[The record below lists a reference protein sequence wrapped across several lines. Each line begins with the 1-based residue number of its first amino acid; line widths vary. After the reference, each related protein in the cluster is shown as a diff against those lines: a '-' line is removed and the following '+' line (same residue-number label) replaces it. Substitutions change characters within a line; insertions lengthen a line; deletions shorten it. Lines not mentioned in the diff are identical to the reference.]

1 MLELRG
7 LSGGYDELVVVHD
20 LSLTIPNGKV
30 TALLGPNGAG
40 KTTTLRLIMGLLK
53 PQSGEVWF
61 EGQDLTGMS
70 PQKRANLGICYIPE
84 GRAIFPSLSVRDNLI
99 VQTPANDV
107 DGFERVVSAFP
118 VLGARL
124 AQRAGTLSGGEQRML
139 GLARAYLQNP
149 RLILVDEPS
158 LGLAPIIIHK
168 IFDTLR
174 ELAATG
180 VSLLVVE
187 QYAQKAMA
195 LADEVYVMA
204 KGRIQG
210 SGTPAEMGSHL
221 DLLGTYYAGS

>member
-20 LSLTIPNGKV
+20 LTLSIPPGKV

-40 KTTTLRLIMGLLK
+40 KTTTLRLMMGLLK

-61 EGQDLTGMS
+61 EGQEITGMS

-99 VQTPANDV
+99 VQAPANDV
-107 DGFERVVSAFP
+107 DGIERVVAAFP
-118 VLGARL
+118 VLGDRL

-139 GLARAYLQNP
+139 GLARAYLQSP

-174 ELAATG
+174 ELASTG

-204 KGRIQG
+204 KGQIQA

>member
-7 LSGGYDELVVVHD
+7 LTGGYDELVVVHE
-20 LSLTIPNGKV
+20 LSLSIPNGKV

-61 EGQDLTGMS
+61 EGQELTGMS

-204 KGRIQG
+204 KGRIQA

>member
-1 MLELRG
+1 MLELRN
-7 LSGGYDELVVVHD
+7 LSGGYDALVVVND
-20 LSLTIPNGKV
+20 LTLSIPPGKV

-40 KTTTLRLIMGLLK
+40 KTTTLRLMMGLLK
-53 PQSGEVWF
+53 PQSGEVRF
-61 EGQDLTGMS
+61 DGQAITNMPAQS
-70 PQKRANLGICYIPE
+70 RAKLGICYIPE

-99 VQTPANDV
+99 VQSPAKDA
-107 DGFERVVSAFP
+107 DGIERVVAAFP
-118 VLGARL
+118 VLGNRL
-124 AQRAGTLSGGEQRML
+124 GQRAGTLSGGEQRML

-158 LGLAPIIIHK
+158 LGLAPIIIDK
-168 IFDTLR
+168 IFDSLH

-204 KGRIQG
+204 KGSIQV
-210 SGTPAEMGSHL
+210 SGTPAEMGNHL
-221 DLLGTYYAGS
+221 DLLGTYYTGG

>member
-1 MLELRG
+1 MLELKG

-20 LSLTIPNGKV
+20 LTLSIPPGKV

-40 KTTTLRLIMGLLK
+40 KTTTLRLMMGLLK

-61 EGQDLTGMS
+61 EGQEITGLA

-84 GRAIFPSLSVRDNLI
+84 GRAIFPSLTVRDNLI
-99 VQTPANDV
+99 VQSPADDV
-107 DGFERVVSAFP
+107 DGIERVVTAFP
-118 VLGARL
+118 VLGDRL
-124 AQRAGTLSGGEQRML
+124 GQRAGTLSGGEQRML

-204 KGRIQG
+204 KGQIQA

-221 DLLGTYYAGS
+221 DLLGTYYTGN

>member
-1 MLELRG
+1 MLELRD
-7 LSGGYDELVVVHD
+7 LSGGYDSLVIVNDLNLVVPTG
-20 LSLTIPNGKV
+20 SV

-40 KTTTLRLIMGLLK
+40 KTTTLRLLMGLLK

-61 EGQDLTGMS
+61 EGRDITALA
-70 PQKRANLGICYIPE
+70 PQERAKLGICYIPE

-99 VQTPANDV
+99 VLSPADDE
-107 DGFERVVSAFP
+107 DGIERVVAAFP
-118 VLGARL
+118 VLGDRL
-124 AQRAGTLSGGEQRML
+124 GQRAGTLSGGEQRML

-158 LGLAPIIIHK
+158 LGLAPIIIDR
-168 IFDTLR
+168 IFDSLR
-174 ELAATG
+174 TLAATG

-204 KGRIQG
+204 KGQIQVSG
-210 SGTPAEMGSHL
+210 SPTEMRNQL
-221 DLLGTYYAGS
+221 DLLGTYFTG

>member
-1 MLELRG
+1 M
-7 LSGGYDELVVVHD
+7 
-20 LSLTIPNGKV
+20 
-30 TALLGPNGAG
+30 
-40 KTTTLRLIMGLLK
+40 MGLLK
-53 PQSGEVWF
+53 PESGEVWF
-61 EGQDLTGMS
+61 EGQEITALS
-70 PQKRANLGICYIPE
+70 PQKRAKLGICYIPE
-84 GRAIFPSLSVRDNLI
+84 GRAIFPSLTVRDNLI
-99 VQTPANDV
+99 VQSSADDV
-107 DGFERVVSAFP
+107 DGIERVIVAFP
-118 VLGARL
+118 VLGDRL
-124 AQRAGTLSGGEQRML
+124 GQRAGTLSGGEQRML

-204 KGRIQG
+204 KGQIQA
-210 SGTPAEMGSHL
+210 SGTPAEMGNHL
-221 DLLGTYYAGS
+221 DLLGTYYTGS